1 MWRAQPSPRVSHP
14 GQGIRGIP
22 RIAGEL
28 REGGRSLCF
37 CSTRLSWEQ
46 SLMGQDWGGI
56 RTWSVW
62 WGSWR
67 GGDRLTESQLL
78 NPLRLDYP
86 SCWGS
91 FLRGERRQRE
101 GPSGPEHKAWPL
113 ALSVN
118 ATFSLILTRSPA
130 ELTRV
135 GACCQF
141 LRAFQ
146 IWVVLPNGWGSSP
159 GWATRDFLPG
169 TPGST
174 FCKPAS
180 HGRVAPMSAHTALL
194 GCNAEK
200 YASAAPL

>member
-1 MWRAQPSPRVSHP
+1 M
-14 GQGIRGIP
+14 
-22 RIAGEL
+22 GEL

-101 GPSGPEHKAWPL
+101 GPLWARAQGLTFGSLRECDLLPDTHPLPCRVNTSRGMLPVSQGLPDLSRASKWMRFQSRMGHQRLSPRNPGKYLLQACVPWQSGPDECPYCSFGL
-113 ALSVN
+113 
-118 ATFSLILTRSPA
+118 
-130 ELTRV
+130 
-135 GACCQF
+135 
-141 LRAFQ
+141 
-146 IWVVLPNGWGSSP
+146 
-159 GWATRDFLPG
+159 
-169 TPGST
+169 
-174 FCKPAS
+174 
-180 HGRVAPMSAHTALL
+180 
-194 GCNAEK
+194 
-200 YASAAPL
+200 